1 MSGRRAEPMTRS
13 ELTWLLLLAGTA
25 CLGGGVALR
34 VVGVLGPALL
44 LVLGALAFYCA
55 AFRATSRY

>member
-1 MSGRRAEPMTRS
+1 MTRS

-25 CLGGGVALR
+25 CVGGGVALR

-44 LVLGALAFYCA
+44 LVLSALAFYCT
-55 AFRATSRY
+55 AFWSMSRY